1 MGYQLTGA
9 PAVEPL
15 STADV
20 KAHLRVDVADDDVL
34 IDMLIAASRQYC
46 EQATGRSLVTQ
57 KWALVMDGFYAAG
70 GPAVMLEHGPVQSID
85 SVVYTDM
92 GGVQQSMPSTDY
104 VADLSGT
111 LARITPRFG
120 KVWPITLPQMAS
132 VVINF
137 TAGYGV
143 AAAVPEGL
151 KSWMKLRIG
160 SLYKNR
166 ESVVIDGRVDVMP
179 LPYVDSLLDAYRI
192 VRA

>member
-104 VADLSGT
+104 VADLSGM

>member
-92 GGVQQSMPSTDY
+92 GGVQQSMPATDY
-104 VADLSGT
+104 VADLSGM